1 MRTKNSAK
9 VRTGNGEK
17 VPPKIQLNLY
27 LPADCVLKIRRL
39 ARADGRSTS
48 NYLHRNVLL
57 PWLAQAQ
64 GESPPIETQQPLSG
78 TGVPGVKT
86 PSTLV

>member
-1 MRTKNSAK
+1 
-9 VRTGNGEK
+9 
-17 VPPKIQLNLY
+17 
-27 LPADCVLKIRRL
+27 VLKIRRL

-86 PSTLV
+86 PG